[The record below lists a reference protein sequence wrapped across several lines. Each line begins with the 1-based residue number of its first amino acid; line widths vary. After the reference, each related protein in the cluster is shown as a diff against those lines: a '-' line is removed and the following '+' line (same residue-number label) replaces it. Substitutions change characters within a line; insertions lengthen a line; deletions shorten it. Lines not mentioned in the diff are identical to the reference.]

1 MADEDSQPLHAL
13 EEATLVADVEQFL
26 HFHRSADLTAEV
38 LEVRLLLAIYKLLK
52 TALPPPD
59 R

>member
-1 MADEDSQPLHAL
+1 MADEDSKPLH
-13 EEATLVADVEQFL
+13 EFDETTLVADVEQFL

-38 LEVRLLLAIYKLLK
+38 LEVRLLLAIFKLLK
-52 TALPPPD
+52 AALPVPD